1 VFILSQCPSFD
12 HRKLVVTTLPANVSV
27 SHSVNIFSASK
38 PLKNHGI
45 DLLVELRH
53 WGNKKVKFKK
63 GKNHGTQDSRVVP
76 HRGTN

>member
-1 VFILSQCPSFD
+1 MS
-12 HRKLVVTTLPANVSV
+12 LPA
-27 SHSVNIFSASK
+27 SVNVPLSINKFSASFK
-38 PLKNHGI
+38 LLKNHGI

-53 WGNKKVKFKK
+53 WGNKKVKSKK